1 MRTQVLEAKR
11 LPVLDYTRLVENP
24 GKFRLKNFF
33 EKFSKIFPDGGIRK
47 FFQKLLNFSKI
58 STRNMFL
65 RVYKHFWVF
74 EKFLKILDFGPFEG
88 SAHQGQK
95 ILRVRKNFSKKFLMV
110 WKKFLKNFWRRRPPF
125 PRWPEFRIFIYYCQ

>member
-33 EKFSKIFPDGGIRK
+33 EKFSKNFPDGGIRK
-47 FFQKLLNFSKI
+47 NFQKLSNFSKI
-58 STRNMFL
+58 STRKMFL

-95 ILRVRKNFSKKFLMV
+95 ILRVRKNFSKNFLRV
-110 WKKFLKNFWRRRPPF
+110 WKNFLKNFWRRRFTPPLCSSTGCS
-125 PRWPEFRIFIYYCQ
+125 IYY

>member
-11 LPVLDYTRLVENP
+11 LPVLDLTRIVENP

-33 EKFSKIFPDGGIRK
+33 EIFQKIFPDGGIRK
-47 FFQKLLNFSKI
+47 FFQKVLNFSKI

-88 SAHQGQK
+88 LALEGQK
-95 ILRVRKNFSKKFLMV
+95 IFRVRKKFSKKFLRV
-110 WKKFLKNFWRRRPPF
+110 WKKFLKNF
-125 PRWPEFRIFIYYCQ
+125 